1 MARIF
6 HLDSPSPLCRR
17 LCSASRSASLS
28 RLFQHR
34 PAVAFTRF
42 LQRIMHLVA
51 FPFVSTSTAPRLPFL
66 FSTGLGFLLSLIRR
80 SFRSFHLSQ
89 CTHFFDASS
98 SHLYRFPIALPVFST
113 CTSYFQTESLFFYFS
128 VYFNV
133 ERRCPLRTAMTWIR
147 PYRSIL
153 YDAIT
158 SFAVLP
164 YSDSEPAASGSFSFS
179 RSSKMLSSR

>member
-6 HLDSPSPLCRR
+6 HLDSPSPLRRR

-42 LQRIMHLVA
+42 LHRIMHLVA

-66 FSTGLGFLLSLIRR
+66 FST
-80 SFRSFHLSQ
+80 
-89 CTHFFDASS
+89 
-98 SHLYRFPIALPVFST
+98 RFPSFAYSTLVSFVPPVTMHTLFRRVFLPPLPLSHCPSRLLDVYFLQ
-113 CTSYFQTESLFFYFS
+113 YFQTESLFFS

-153 YDAIT
+153 HDAIT